1 MRVKYL
7 LSKPLI
13 GKEEIDNV
21 QSVLKSGW
29 LSYGK
34 FSQKLEDVFKKKIK
48 CKHTIAV
55 NSCTSGI
62 HACLEANSIGHG
74 DEVITSPFTFVS
86 TIHNIYQQKSKIVLC
101 DISLDDFNID
111 ISDLKKKTNSNTK
124 CILPTHYGGNPCDIL
139 EILKIR
145 KKYKSLK
152 IIEDAATAIGS
163 EINNKFVGSYDTD
176 GCVFSLYANKVI
188 TSGEGGLI
196 STNNNELSKKIKN
209 IIFCGIDKNTY
220 KRAFSKK
227 SWEYSV
233 NNVGF
238 KYNISDINSAVALA
252 QLKKLDNIIDYRKK
266 LCGYYDNTFSEL
278 FDENIISKIKIK
290 NLNKSANYIYTI
302 LLNPK
307 KLKINRNNMIKKLT
321 ECGVGTSVHYIP
333 ANKHNFYKKIF
344 KKFNLKNTNYVYE
357 NILSIP
363 LHNHLLKKDISFISN
378 KIKNI
383 LINNYL
389 KK

>member
-1 MRVKYL
+1 MNKKYL

-13 GKEEIDNV
+13 GIEEINNV
-21 QSVLKSGW
+21 KKVLKSGW

-34 FSQKLEDVFKKKIK
+34 YSQKLEEIFKNKIK
-48 CKHTIAV
+48 SNYAISV

-62 HACLEANSIGHG
+62 HACLEANKIGQN

-86 TIHNIYQQKSKIVLC
+86 TIHNIFQQKNKIVLC

-111 ISDLKKKTNSNTK
+111 ISDLKKKINSNTK
-124 CILPTHYGGNPCDIL
+124 CILPTHYAGNPCDIL
-139 EILKIR
+139 EILKI
-145 KKYKSLK
+145 KKKKRSLK

-163 EINNKFVGSYDTD
+163 KINNKYVGSYDTN

-196 STNNNELSKKIKN
+196 TTNDNKLAKKIKN
-209 IIFCGIDKNTY
+209 IIFCGINKSTY
-220 KRAFSKK
+220 KRTFSKN
-227 SWEYSV
+227 SWKYSV
-233 NNVGF
+233 NNIGY

-252 QLKKLDNIIDYRKK
+252 QVKKLDGIIDYRKK
-266 LCGYYDNTFSEL
+266 LYGYYDNSFSEL
-278 FDENIISKIKIK
+278 YDEKIISNIKI
-290 NLNKSANYIYTI
+290 NNTNRSANYIYTI

-307 KLKINRNNMIKKLT
+307 KLRINRNSLIQKLSKL
-321 ECGVGTSVHYIP
+321 GIGTSVHYIP
-333 ANKHNFYKKIF
+333 ANKHNFYKKMF
-344 KKFNLKNTNYVYE
+344 RKFNLKNTDYAYK

-363 LHNHLLKKDISFISN
+363 LHNHLKKKDMDFISY
-378 KIKNI
+378 KIKKI
-383 LINNYL
+383 LIKNYI